1 MFKTLVPLQVHNA
14 IEIHG
19 GKQKELVNRQI
30 SRLKD
35 STGLLNGCVLFSI
48 YFYTNYFLWKKWVC
62 HLKV

>member
-48 YFYTNYFLWKKWVC
+48 YFYTNYFL
-62 HLKV
+62 